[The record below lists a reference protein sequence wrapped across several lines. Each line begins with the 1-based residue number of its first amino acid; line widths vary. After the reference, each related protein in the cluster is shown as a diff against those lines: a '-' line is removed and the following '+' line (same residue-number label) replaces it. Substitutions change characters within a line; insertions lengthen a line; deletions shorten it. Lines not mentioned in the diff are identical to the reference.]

1 MVDAQA
7 NDGPALTLKRFESRS
22 DLEAALSERLWQAL
36 TDTAGGPRAV
46 MLSGGSTPIPV
57 YRKLA
62 ERKPQAAPGLVI
74 LFSDDRHVPSNSQ
87 SSNYHQTWPLL
98 NALDLPQSQV
108 LRVKTELRL
117 HDAADDYSLQLV
129 QLDLRPTPIG
139 LGLLGLG
146 ADGHTASLFTA
157 KDIERSRGRLAIAI
171 KQRPDGMSAVSVTP
185 KLLAQV
191 NEPLFVVAGADK
203 KPALTQLL
211 NRDPAVIAW
220 QAVSGCKRVEVWADA
235 SAVP

>member
-1 MVDAQA
+1 V
-7 NDGPALTLKRFESRS
+7 NEGPALTLKRFETRAE
-22 DLEAALSERLWQAL
+22 LEAALEKRLWDAL
-36 TDTAGGPRAV
+36 TDTGSGPRAV

-62 ERKPQAAPGLVI
+62 ERKPQAASGLVI
-74 LFSDDRHVPSNSQ
+74 LFSDDRYVPSNADT
-87 SSNYHQTWPLL
+87 SNYHQTWPLL
-98 NALDLPQSQV
+98 TALNLPQNQV

-117 HDAADDYSLQLV
+117 HEAADDYALQLA
-129 QLDLRPTPIG
+129 QLEMRPAPIG

-146 ADGHTASLFTA
+146 ADGHTASLFTE

-191 NEPLFVVAGADK
+191 NEPLFVVAGSDK
-203 KPALTQLL
+203 KPALTRLL
-211 NRDPAVIAW
+211 EHDRSVAAW
-220 QAVSGCKRVEVWADA
+220 QAVSGCKSVEVWADA
-235 SAVP
+235 TAVP